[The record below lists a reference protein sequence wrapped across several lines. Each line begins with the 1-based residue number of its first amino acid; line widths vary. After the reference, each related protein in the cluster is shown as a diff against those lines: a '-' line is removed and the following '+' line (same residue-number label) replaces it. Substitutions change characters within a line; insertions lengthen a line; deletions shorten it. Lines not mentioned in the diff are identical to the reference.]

1 MRLFSILLSICFLL
15 DAKFAF
21 ADDKLDLL
29 TKRIEELERQQE
41 ELSYQGIENSS
52 KVNSFL
58 KDSLTLGGFFEPA
71 YTILSGPDTKFQA
84 TNSSNLLGLNFAAE
98 YSDKLRFI
106 SQLLTGISFTLQNQ
120 HNDPRAVLRAQPA
133 TREFGTVN
141 FGAILTQGYLDYTIN
156 AETKFQAGQGYVP
169 FGYAAQQREI
179 VLFVRRGGPQIL
191 RTTELF
197 APLWSGFH
205 FFQNFNIGKN
215 QWGYNVYSFTRFEDA
230 KLPGIGARSWWS
242 SDSEKIITGLSFQS
256 AKYHGEIDQIL
267 GYDLRFKYDDFLI
280 VTEVARHFSG
290 GDDPWS
296 AYIEPSYFLS
306 KEEFQLYTFV
316 DFSKS
321 PFNKTAG
328 TISDPFSKIEFGAGI
343 NWLPTSYT
351 RLRLGI
357 TQNDYIHEKTILI
370 GQNRDYKTIDISAGV
385 AF

>member
-1 MRLFSILLSICFLL
+1 MKLFSRLLLICFLL
-15 DAKFAF
+15 EVNFVI

-41 ELSYQGIENSS
+41 DLFYQGIENNS

-58 KDSLTLGGFFEPA
+58 KDNLTIGGFFEPS
-71 YTILSGPDTKFQA
+71 YTILSGPDTNFQA
-84 TNSSNLLGLNFAAE
+84 ANSTNLLGLNFAAE
-98 YSDKLRFI
+98 YSDKLRFV
-106 SQLLTGISFTLQNQ
+106 SQLITGISIPLQNQ
-120 HNDPRAVLRAQPA
+120 HNDPRAVLRGQSAR
-133 TREFGTVN
+133 REFGAVN
-141 FGAILTQGYLDYTIN
+141 FGAILTQGYLDYIIN

-169 FGYAAQQREI
+169 FGFAAQQREI

-205 FFQNFNIGKN
+205 FFQHFNVGKN
-215 QWGYNVYSFTRFEDA
+215 QWGYNFYSFTRFEDA

-242 SDSEKIITGLSFQS
+242 SDSEKMTTGLSFQS
-256 AKYHGEIDQIL
+256 AKYHGGIDQIL
-267 GYDLRFKYDDFLI
+267 GYDLKIKHNDFLI
-280 VTEVARHFSG
+280 TTEVARHFTG
-290 GDDPWS
+290 GVDPWS

-316 DFSKS
+316 DYSRS

-357 TQNDYIHEKTILI
+357 TQNDYIHEQTIVI
-370 GQNRDYKTIDISAGV
+370 GQNRDYKIIDISAGV